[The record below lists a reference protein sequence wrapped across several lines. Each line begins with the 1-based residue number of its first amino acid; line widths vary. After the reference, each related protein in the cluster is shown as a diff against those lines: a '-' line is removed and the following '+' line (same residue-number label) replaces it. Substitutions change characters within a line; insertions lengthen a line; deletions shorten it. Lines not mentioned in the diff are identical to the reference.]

1 MTDASVTEPIL
12 YSDHRAISLKLRVM
26 KRLKKK
32 TECRQKI
39 INLDHTKLS
48 DPNIRKCFCQE
59 VMNNV
64 GPSSQQTY
72 TELAGAVETATLASL
87 PKK

>member
-1 MTDASVTEPIL
+1 MSHRVTDASATEPIL

-32 TECRQKI
+32 TEHRQKI

-48 DPNIRKCFCQE
+48 DLSRRAF
-59 VMNNV
+59 V
-64 GPSSQQTY
+64 
-72 TELAGAVETATLASL
+72 
-87 PKK
+87 KKL